1 MQQSFQKPE
10 GIISQKE
17 GMLEA
22 ITIQE
27 LAQRT
32 GAAAP
37 WPI

>member
-22 ITIQE
+22 ITIKE
-27 LAQRT
+27 LAQVN
-32 GAAAP
+32 
-37 WPI
+37 INL

>member
-27 LAQRT
+27 LAHVNMNL
-32 GAAAP
+32 
-37 WPI
+37 